1 MNLRYKYRLLAAAT
15 VLLGATACTDL
26 DEKVYDRIDASIY
39 YQDENSVK
47 GAVASIY
54 NEAANSFAENF
65 FFLQELSADQ
75 VAWRAWN
82 GGLWGYDE
90 AEKLVL
96 SYQSWSP
103 ESKIINDAWSKSWT
117 TIGLC
122 NTLINDMEGIN
133 AASLKMTD
141 EKLASY
147 IADVRMVRAWNYY
160 NLFELW
166 GGALPLNIS
175 SGSDIPGSASADF
188 NEGCK
193 IIYDFIMDEL
203 DQTLAELPKESGNG
217 ATVNRMNQG
226 VNRILK
232 ARMLLNSEVFIGENH
247 YNECETLCKQIMNGD
262 FGAYSISDDYR
273 DIYSINNTNCPE
285 VVFAF
290 ACEDGQGATNA
301 ITNMRNM
308 PFLAY
313 SYDLYFNQAYDG
325 IGAWNCTCLTP
336 SYDNSGLVLPT
347 GGSEGAKCFLDA
359 PYNDKLGAVYERFD
373 DRDIRKQNF
382 VYDPAT
388 KTYQGIFLKGQ
399 MRANYGTGDVLTADA
414 DRDGAPLV
422 YVDQVGTF
430 MNLGRNLETVMSP
443 RWGETNSGVRLIRY
457 PMYTTTDEG
466 GFKDIDEVE
475 FRLAEVV
482 YMIAECEMRAGNSGE
497 AKRYVDMV
505 RKRYFTN
512 SSALDSPGPGFS
524 AFDLDW
530 MLSQWGLEYLGE
542 GRRRRT
548 DLRRFDKFTQGQWW
562 FFGRAT
568 EDGFDLPA
576 KRDRKYEWYPLPSKA
591 LLVNPGLVQNPN
603 Y

>member
-75 VAWRAWN
+75 VAWRTWN

-247 YNECETLCKQIMNGD
+247 YNECETLCKQIMSGD
-262 FGAYSISDDYR
+262 FGAYSIADDYR

-313 SYDLYFNQAYDG
+313 NYDLYFNQAYDG
-325 IGAWNCTCLTP
+325 IGSWNCTCLSP

-347 GGSEGAKCFLDA
+347 GGTEGAKCFLDA

-399 MRANYGTGDVLTADA
+399 MRANYGTGDVMTADA
-414 DRDGAPLV
+414 DRDKAPLV

-482 YMIAECEMRAGNSGE
+482 YMIAECEMRAGNSSE

-512 SSALDSPGPGFS
+512 PSALDTPGPGFS